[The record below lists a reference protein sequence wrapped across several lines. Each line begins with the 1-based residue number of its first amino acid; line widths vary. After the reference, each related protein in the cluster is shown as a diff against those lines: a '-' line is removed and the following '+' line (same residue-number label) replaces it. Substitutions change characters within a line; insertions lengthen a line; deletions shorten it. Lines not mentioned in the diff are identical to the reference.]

1 MVRLLGAARTVPL
14 RTRCARTLYDRHS
27 AAQRDGDAP
36 HGPHAQQYVAG
47 RADPPRPHAGKKC
60 LLGAGYGPRL
70 DRYRG
75 EGGGQAQ
82 GARHREVVAHA
93 REVPRIRVG
102 VEGAVRRRD
111 SAATAQAGGFV
122 RLGPHLFHD
131 GRHPHRGGHQGLLRP
146 LPQGA
151 HLPRRAHGQL
161 GSRGQDRAVGRRGGL
176 QGVARQALLP
186 TLCGRGDGQVPR
198 RGYDAPRDHSGRYGA
213 VRQSRRRALRVAAAG
228 RPRGGAARRALDSGD
243 PRHVC
248 RHRLRYGC
256 LEGDAGAR
264 RERLHAGREIRVG
277 DDRHLQRRRDDQRQG
292 GYLRRDGSLRAAPR
306 DRGRPATC
314 RPARKDR
321 GVHEQ
326 RGLLRAHGRGYR
338 AEAFDAVVPFDGG
351 AGEARHARRHGGR
364 NPFRPRKIQEYLP
377 SLDGEHQGLV
387 HLAPVVVGAAH
398 SRLLPAQGRL
408 RGGRNGRGGAGAGP
422 REDG

>member
-1 MVRLLGAARTVPL
+1 MVSVLVGPQALQQPAR
-14 RTRCARTLYDRHS
+14 RARALHGGHP
-27 AAQRDGDAP
+27 AAQRDGCAP

-111 SAATAQAGGFV
+111 SAATAQVGGFV

-186 TLCGRGDGQVPR
+186 ALPGRRHRPHDHRRHDPARNDPR
-198 RGYDAPRDHSGRYGA
+198 RYGPL
-213 VRQSRRRALRVAAAG
+213 RQSRRRTLRL
-228 RPRGGAARRALDSGD
+228 AARRRPGHRPAGGPVGARD
-243 PRHVC
+243 PRYVRGHRF
-248 RHRLRYGC
+248 RHGC
-256 LEGDAGAR
+256 PEGYSGAR
-264 RERLHAGREIRVG
+264 RERLHVRREIQPALH
-277 DDRHLQRRRDDQRQG
+277 RHLQRQRH
-292 GYLRRDGSLRAAPR
+292 D
-306 DRGRPATC
+306 
-314 RPARKDR
+314 
-321 GVHEQ
+321 
-326 RGLLRAHGRGYR
+326 
-338 AEAFDAVVPFDGG
+338 
-351 AGEARHARRHGGR
+351 
-364 NPFRPRKIQEYLP
+364 
-377 SLDGEHQGLV
+377 
-387 HLAPVVVGAAH
+387 
-398 SRLLPAQGRL
+398 
-408 RGGRNGRGGAGAGP
+408 
-422 REDG
+422 